1 MITRQLNLNVSSLTL
16 PRELNEAA
24 RKRERYGDSTCIA
37 QELLLRFV
45 LFSLKVCAVLSDLAR
60 VCHHVSCR
68 LASKIL
74 KITQAHTKEA
84 AAKSWRRNNL
94 EAMEMPADDD
104 DASDSGEVGK
114 EEEFVQ
120 RLKRKAKEE
129 EVTVF
134 PLLSRAKNLVKLFLS
149 GAAAASPSA

>member
-1 MITRQLNLNVSSLTL
+1 MITRQLSLNVASLSL

-24 RKRERYGDSTCIA
+24 RKRERYSDWTHVA
-37 QELLLRFV
+37 QELPLRFV
-45 LFSLKVCAVLSDLAR
+45 FFSLKVCRLSSDLAL
-60 VCHHVSCR
+60 VCCR

-94 EAMEMPADDD
+94 EAMEMPVDED
-104 DASDSGEVGK
+104 DASDSGEFGK

-129 EVTVF
+129 EVIVL
-134 PLLSRAKNLVKLFLS
+134 P
-149 GAAAASPSA
+149 

>member
-1 MITRQLNLNVSSLTL
+1 MTSLHL

-24 RKRERYGDSTCIA
+24 RKRERWGGVAARSFVRWQTFVFKSVCCSFACHSHPCI
-37 QELLLRFV
+37 
-45 LFSLKVCAVLSDLAR
+45 
-60 VCHHVSCR
+60 CR

-94 EAMEMPADDD
+94 EAMEMPVDDED
-104 DASDSGEVGK
+104 ESDSGEVGR
-114 EEEFVQ
+114 EEEYAQ

-129 EVTVF
+129 QVYLPLAPPLRNV
-134 PLLSRAKNLVKLFLS
+134 LLS
-149 GAAAASPSA
+149 